1 MKHQYTMTLH
11 KKYYRDFLPI
21 NRTCEEDNSHFP
33 TYKDFNLLLNA
44 ITSELLA
51 ISIKSCNE
59 KTPVSFVTCCKY
71 EHHLIHDITYGFIDI
86 PVLIIPF
93 HADNST
99 ESMLYSLYKEIEG
112 RMNQG
117 AGIVRDDGK
126 VIAENWYIGYGGDHL
141 TPHA

>member
-51 ISIKSCNE
+51 
-59 KTPVSFVTCCKY
+59 
-71 EHHLIHDITYGFIDI
+71 
-86 PVLIIPF
+86 
-93 HADNST
+93 
-99 ESMLYSLYKEIEG
+99 
-112 RMNQG
+112 
-117 AGIVRDDGK
+117 
-126 VIAENWYIGYGGDHL
+126 
-141 TPHA
+141 

>member
-59 KTPVSFVTCCKY
+59 KNTSFICN
-71 EHHLIHDITYGFIDI
+71 L
-86 PVLIIPF
+86 L
-93 HADNST
+93 
-99 ESMLYSLYKEIEG
+99 
-112 RMNQG
+112 
-117 AGIVRDDGK
+117 
-126 VIAENWYIGYGGDHL
+126 
-141 TPHA
+141 